1 MQFVIGRRALTLSV
15 CAGLIAMSAAACGSS
30 GSDSSSTPASGPAQ
44 AKPDAVTTYAA
55 AVTKAKAPIT
65 DKTLGAP
72 VSAQR
77 GKKVTAIMCTA
88 QSEGCALLGKS
99 FKSAAKALGWN
110 ATIVDGGGSPDKQ
123 SAAMLNAIAGG
134 TQGIFLISID
144 RDAVAQGLAKAST
157 RHIPVVSTA
166 SNNTPGTGP
175 ENVFAEVGFDGKWLG
190 AAAANWIVADSAGK
204 ANIAVFKSP
213 ELKALTDRWDGAKP
227 VLASCGGCKIVDTV
241 QYSLASAVKDLPL
254 RAKSVLL
261 AHPEIDYVYL
271 DAGGFAA
278 PVANAIQE
286 VGRTGV
292 KVSTFDCVSTNF
304 TAIRKDAVVAA
315 CAGLGIAK
323 AAWSGAD
330 QLNRSFAGKPAATV
344 GDVGDVRL
352 FDKSNLPDTAFW
364 NGDFDYE
371 SNYKRNWGL

>member
-1 MQFVIGRRALTLSV
+1 MQWIGKRALTLSV
-15 CAGLIAMSAAACGSS
+15 CIGLVATSAAACGSS
-30 GSDSSSTPASGPAQ
+30 DSDSSSSSAGATTSASEDGSP
-44 AKPDAVTTYAA
+44 YAA
-55 AVTKAKAPIT
+55 AVAKAKAAIT
-65 DKTLGAP
+65 DKTLGPP
-72 VSAQR
+72 VPAQR

-144 RDAVAQGLAKAST
+144 REAVAQGLAKA
-157 RHIPVVSTA
+157 HAADIPVVSTA
-166 SNNTPGTGP
+166 SNNTPGSGP
-175 ENVFAEVGFDGKWLG
+175 EEVFAEVAFDGKRLG
-190 AAAANWIVADSAGK
+190 AAAANWIVADSGGK
-204 ANIAVFKSP
+204 AKIAVLKSP

-227 VLASCGGCKIVDTV
+227 VFDSCDGCKIVDTV

-254 RAKSVLL
+254 RTKSVLL
-261 AHPEIDYVYL
+261 AHPDIDYVYL

-278 PVANAIQE
+278 PVASAVQE
-286 VGRTGV
+286 VGRTSV

-304 TAIRKDAVVAA
+304 TAIREDAVVAA

-330 QLNRSFAGKPAATV
+330 QLNRSFAGKSPSSV

-352 FDKSNLPDTAFW
+352 FDKSNLPDSAFW

-371 SNYKRNWGL
+371 ANYRRNWGP